1 MVWRNAAKK
10 TKSPAAPLLLILAA
24 LAVLCAALLCGA
36 PKPSQ
41 AAGVDYEE
49 LQEDPLDTAFRKL
62 QSTGG
67 IEWDE
72 GEMVSGPPP
81 AIIKKM
87 IWPLKSCKVGGLFNT
102 NRGSHRHT
110 GVDLLAPQGAP
121 IMAALPGVVEI
132 VSNGSSGFRGYG
144 NVLLVNHNNQLWTL
158 YSHCA
163 TLNARVGQRV
173 KQGQVI
179 ATVGHTG
186 RATANHLHFEVRNSR
201 GVPLNPLKYL
211 PKNPFAS
218 DKR

>member
-72 GEMVSGPPP
+72 LAVKRL
-81 AIIKKM
+81 KKRKL
-87 IWPLKSCKVGGLFNT
+87 WLKDC
-102 NRGSHRHT
+102 
-110 GVDLLAPQGAP
+110 
-121 IMAALPGVVEI
+121 I
-132 VSNGSSGFRGYG
+132 
-144 NVLLVNHNNQLWTL
+144 
-158 YSHCA
+158 
-163 TLNARVGQRV
+163 AR
-173 KQGQVI
+173 
-179 ATVGHTG
+179 
-186 RATANHLHFEVRNSR
+186 L
-201 GVPLNPLKYL
+201 
-211 PKNPFAS
+211 
-218 DKR
+218 